1 MTLTTLALTFVL
13 SAVVIVAAGTVLAR
27 SGDVIAARTGLGRL
41 WVGSVFLAL
50 ATSLPEI
57 TTDIA
62 AVRLGAPDLAAGD
75 LFGSTMA
82 NMLILALISL
92 VPAGREI
99 FQKATL
105 DHVLHASLAVVMTCV
120 AAITML
126 VRPAVSVLRVGPAS
140 LLLVA
145 MYAVGSR
152 AAYRHGT
159 LARHAAERVEMSGLA
174 ADTPEG
180 VGPAV
185 APPTLRRAS
194 IAFAGS
200 SLVTQVSAPQLARAA
215 EGIAILTGV
224 GTTFLGTWL
233 VGLTTS
239 LPELVTSLAA
249 VRLRAY
255 DLAVGNLFGS
265 NALNMMIFLA
275 LANAVE
281 PLRAHADVVL
291 PEAQGR
297 GVVGF
302 LRRRLTDGVADVE
315 PRRWQ
320 VVLGTYDDRTRRRSP
335 RPT

>member
-27 SGDVIAARTGLGRL
+27 SGDVIAARTGLGGL
-41 WVGSVFLAL
+41 WVGSVLLAL

-185 APPTLRRAS
+185 APPRSGARRSRSPALRSSSWSRPRSSRAPPNVS
-194 IAFAGS
+194 PFSRGWGRPSSGPGS
-200 SLVTQVSAPQLARAA
+200 S
-215 EGIAILTGV
+215 
-224 GTTFLGTWL
+224 
-233 VGLTTS
+233 
-239 LPELVTSLAA
+239 
-249 VRLRAY
+249 
-255 DLAVGNLFGS
+255 GS
-265 NALNMMIFLA
+265 
-275 LANAVE
+275 
-281 PLRAHADVVL
+281 
-291 PEAQGR
+291 
-297 GVVGF
+297 
-302 LRRRLTDGVADVE
+302 
-315 PRRWQ
+315 
-320 VVLGTYDDRTRRRSP
+320 RRRSLSWSRRWP
-335 RPT
+335 PCAFGRMTSRWATCSGATR